1 MILEAMAIR
10 DGIRL
15 ASERGYQAVEIES
28 AAQEVIN
35 LIEGPEGQR
44 SVITRI
50 RQEIME
56 LKDIFASFKLLF
68 VSRLANEASHL
79 CAKRAS
85 SARRILWVN
94 YTPDFLA
101 DRKSVV

>member
-28 AAQEVIN
+28 DAEVVIK

-44 SVITRI
+44 SVITSI

-56 LKDIFASFKLLF
+56 LKDFF
-68 VSRLANEASHL
+68 
-79 CAKRAS
+79 C
-85 SARRILWVN
+85 
-94 YTPDFLA
+94 
-101 DRKSVV
+101 